1 MRMELTMSMKS
12 KILTFAVAFAL
23 ALPAVA
29 TMSISEAHAAGDVL
43 DSAGKEGKRTHKRV
57 GKTKSKAKST
67 SSSKSKRTSN
77 TTRTTTTRRP
87 AGTTRQVGTT
97 TYRSSGTTHR
107 HYTTTRTYVRSH
119 SRPTRTRVVRSTP
132 THVHHQSDVVYVQD
146 APPAGHSSASSSNS
160 NVDVYI
166 TGGVGT
172 SGFAST
178 TITDDALPGIG
189 WNVAVGGKGK
199 YLGLEIG
206 LDGGGY
212 TFDPEGANTT
222 DLALFGL
229 YGDLKLQPTIAG
241 FFEPYVYAG
250 LGGYVLGDGILDEAS
265 SGGAF
270 RLGLGAN
277 LRFDDIAIGAKYAW
291 QTMGFTD
298 DSGSYGGDFTGESET
313 LGLNLSIYF

>member
-1 MRMELTMSMKS
+1 MSMKS
-12 KILTFAVAFAL
+12 KILNFAVAFAL

-29 TMSISEAHAAGDVL
+29 TMSISEARAAGDVL

-57 GKTKSKAKST
+57 GKTKSK
-67 SSSKSKRTSN
+67 SKSKSTKSTRTRSN
-77 TTRTTTTRRP
+77 TTRTTTTRTTRP
-87 AGTTRQVGTT
+87 AGTNTRYVGTT
-97 TYRSSGTTHR
+97 TYRSSGTTTR
-107 HYTTTRTYVRSH
+107 NYTTSRTYVRSH
-119 SRPTRTRVVRSTP
+119 SRPTRTRVVRSSP
-132 THVHHQSDVVYVQD
+132 THVHHHSDVVYVQE
-146 APPAGHSSASSSNS
+146 APPASHSSARSSSDS

-172 SGFAST
+172 SGFASN
-178 TITDDALPGIG
+178 TITDDALPGVG

-241 FFEPYVYAG
+241 FFEPFVYAG

-270 RLGLGAN
+270 RLGMGAN

-298 DSGSYGGDFTGESET
+298 DSGSYGGDFTGQSET